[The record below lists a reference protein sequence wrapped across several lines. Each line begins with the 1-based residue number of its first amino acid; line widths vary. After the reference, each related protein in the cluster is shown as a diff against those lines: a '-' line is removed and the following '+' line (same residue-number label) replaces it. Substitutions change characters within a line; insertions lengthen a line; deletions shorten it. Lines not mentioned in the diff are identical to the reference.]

1 MTIRTYRIEGD
12 AARVPMGLIREVDD
26 FGMVSMELAAPPAR
40 FFGGRPPGSPIR
52 LGVDAARVERDP
64 CLGDAVTA
72 PLTDETTMGQSRRA
86 LGQLFAWF
94 LLAEDPQRRLD
105 AKPVSTL
112 AHQASLVRHVLS
124 QPTLRSVLIADEV
137 GLGKTVEAGL
147 IIKELWDANPR
158 LRVLYLAPAGLVRN
172 VHGELRRLGLPFR
185 LWISGTE
192 RDARLSD
199 SMVLASIHRAVHP
212 AHFDAFVRD
221 AQWDVL
227 VVDECH
233 HLSDWQKGG
242 GKPTRKYKL
251 VNDLRQRL
259 SPECRLILMSGTPH
273 QGHPDRFEN
282 LLGLMT
288 RGGETRNELAGRVI
302 YRTKEDVRDWEG
314 RPLFPKRDVRPPLT
328 VDLGVEHRAW
338 LAQIYRIFETRSEDD
353 GSLEQARRR
362 ALNWRCGQALQW
374 ATSSVEAGLGFLV
387 RQAIRAGWS
396 LDTLS
401 LRSAVT
407 ALRPYRLGPTDEP
420 VEGLFDRIAR
430 EVGRQAT
437 DGDLEDIEEDPEE
450 DSELGEWRP
459 DRALLAAA
467 ITDGVRLLAT
477 NADARWEVL
486 RTQILDGVPGEKV
499 VLFAQPIETV
509 TALSNYLTRIGGRPP
524 AMIVGGQKPEE
535 RAAQVEAFWREDGPR
550 FLVSSR
556 AGGEGFNL
564 QVARVLVHVDVP
576 WNPMELEQRVGRIH
590 RFMSRRTIQVHTIVV
605 PNSREVDMYEVAR
618 TKLRGIAQMLAPDR
632 FEELFSRVM
641 ALVPPEGLAEVL
653 VRDAL
658 GPLNDRDQAEL
669 ARLVAEGYSRWERFD
684 REFSTAQR
692 QVRAVPAGEARWSDL
707 ARFAREYIGAR
718 PVEGGSAL
726 RFRFEGDEVVEE
738 PDQATVLEIAGE
750 LFASD
755 DYGSMPVS
763 VEGGRRAAQLG
774 LNLDV
779 VATALR
785 QQGWAAAAPG
795 VAHVRLGGRID
806 GLGIAPPFGLLAYG
820 RVNFSVEGNAYREVG
835 TDLRMFAVS
844 ASGDRTEIE
853 SGVKGVLVRALL
865 DAQVRRD
872 PDASSPAIAALLK
885 AADAQLEVVL
895 RRPTDPTMRHV
906 VFPVAAVIV
915 TSA

>member
-1 MTIRTYRIEGD
+1 MTIRTFRLEGD

-26 FGMVSMELAAPPAR
+26 FGMVSLELAAPPAR
-40 FFGGRPPGSPIR
+40 FFGGRPVGTPIR
-52 LGVDAARVERDP
+52 LGVDAARAERDP
-64 CLGDAVTA
+64 SLGDAAVAA
-72 PLTDETTMGQSRRA
+72 PADETTMGQTRRA

-94 LLAEDPQRRLD
+94 LIAEDPQRRLD

-124 QPTLRSVLIADEV
+124 QPNLRSVLIADEV

-172 VHGELRRLGLPFR
+172 VHGELNRLGMPFR

-199 SMVLASIHRAVHP
+199 PMVLASIHRAVHP

-233 HLSDWQKGG
+233 HLSDWQRGG

-259 SPECRLILMSGTPH
+259 GPDYRMILMSGTPH
-273 QGHPDRFEN
+273 QGHPGRFEN
-282 LLGLMT
+282 LLGLLK
-288 RGGETRNELAGRVI
+288 RGGETRDELAGRVI

-314 RPLFPKRDVRPPLT
+314 RPLFPKRDVRPPST
-328 VDLGVEHRAW
+328 VDLGAEHRAW
-338 LAQIYRIFETRSEDD
+338 LEQIYRIFETRNDD
-353 GSLEQARRR
+353 DDSIGQARRR

-387 RQAIRAGWS
+387 RQAIRAGWG
-396 LDTLS
+396 LS
-401 LRSAVT
+401 ISALRSAIS
-407 ALRPYRLGPTDEP
+407 ALRPYRLGPVDEP
-420 VEGLFDRIAR
+420 VENLFDRIAR
-430 EVGRQAT
+430 EVGLQAT
-437 DGDLEDIEEDPEE
+437 DGELEDIEE
-450 DSELGEWRP
+450 ELDDDADLGTWRP
-459 DRALLAAA
+459 DRELLTAA
-467 ITDGVRLLAT
+467 IEDGVRLLGSSG
-477 NADARWEVL
+477 DARWEEL
-486 RTQILDGVPGEKV
+486 RTRILDGVQGEKV

-509 TALSNYLTRIGGRPP
+509 TALSNYLARIEGRAP

-535 RAAQVEAFWREDGPR
+535 RAAQVESFWRDDGPR

-576 WNPMELEQRVGRIH
+576 WNPMELEQRVGRVH

-618 TKLRGIAQMLAPDR
+618 TKLRGISQMLAPDR
-632 FEELFSRVM
+632 FEELFARVM
-641 ALVPPEGLAEVL
+641 ALVPPEDLAGVL

-692 QVRAVPAGEARWSDL
+692 QVRAVPAGEARWADL
-707 ARFAREYIGAR
+707 ARFVREYLGAT
-718 PVEGGSAL
+718 PVEGGTAL
-726 RFRFEGDEVVEE
+726 RFRTEGDEVVEE
-738 PDQATVLEIAGE
+738 PEQAAVLEIGGV

-755 DYGSMPVS
+755 DYGSMPVT
-763 VEGGRRAAQLG
+763 VQGRRAAQLG

-779 VATALR
+779 VAVALR

-795 VAHVRLGGRID
+795 IAHVRLAEGVD
-806 GLGIAPPFGLLAYG
+806 GFAMSAPFGVLVYG
-820 RVNFSVEGNAYREVG
+820 RMNFSVEGNAYREVG
-835 TDLRMFAVS
+835 TELRVFAVS
-844 ASGDRTEIE
+844 AAGERSEID
-853 SGVKGVLVRALL
+853 GATKGALVRALL
-865 DAQVRRD
+865 DAQMKRE
-872 PDASSPAIAALLK
+872 PDAAAPAIAAQLK
-885 AADAQLEVVL
+885 AVDGDLEAVLKRPAD
-895 RRPTDPTMRHV
+895 RSTRHV
-906 VFPVAAVIV
+906 VFPIAAAVI
-915 TSA
+915 SAM

>member
-1 MTIRTYRIEGD
+1 MTIRTFRLEGD
-12 AARVPMGLIREVDD
+12 PVRVPMGLIREVDD
-26 FGMVSMELAAPPAR
+26 FGMISLQLAAPPAR
-40 FFGGRPPGSPIR
+40 FFAGRPQGMPIR
-52 LGVDAARVERDP
+52 LGVDAARAERDP
-64 CLGDAVTA
+64 SLGEALGIV
-72 PLTDETTMGQSRRA
+72 PTDETTMGQSRRA

-124 QPTLRSVLIADEV
+124 QPNLRSVLIADEV

-147 IIKELWDANPR
+147 IVKELWEADPR

-199 SMVLASIHRAVHP
+199 AMVLASIHRAVHP
-212 AHFDAFVRD
+212 THFDAFVRD

-259 SPECRLILMSGTPH
+259 GPQCRLILMSGTPH

-282 LLGLMT
+282 LLNLMT
-288 RGGETRNELAGRVI
+288 QGGETRAELAGRVI

-314 RPLFPKRDVRPPLT
+314 RPLFPKRDVRPPLI
-328 VDLGVEHRAW
+328 VDLGADHRAW
-338 LAQIYRIFETRSEDD
+338 LEQIYRIFETRSDDD
-353 GSLEQARRR
+353 GSIGQAKRR

-387 RQAIRAGWS
+387 RQALRAGWS
-396 LDTLS
+396 LNTLS
-401 LRSAVT
+401 MRSAVT
-407 ALRPYRLGPTDEP
+407 ALRPYRLGAVDEP
-420 VEGLFDRIAR
+420 VEQLFDRIAR
-430 EVGRQAT
+430 EVGLQAT
-437 DGDLEDIEEDPEE
+437 DGDLEDIEEELD
-450 DSELGEWRP
+450 DAADLGEWRP
-459 DRALLAAA
+459 DRGLLSTA
-467 ITDGVRLLAT
+467 ITDGVQLLAT
-477 NADARWEVL
+477 SGDARWEVL
-486 RTQILDGVPGEKV
+486 RTSILETVPGDKV

-509 TALSNYLTRIGGRPP
+509 TALCSYLSRIEGRPP

-535 RAAQVEAFWREDGPR
+535 RAAQVEAFWRDDGPR

-564 QVARVLVHVDVP
+564 QCARVLVHVDVP

-605 PNSREVDMYEVAR
+605 PDSREVDMYEVAR
-618 TKLRGIAQMLAPDR
+618 AKLRGISQMLAPDR
-632 FEELFSRVM
+632 FEELFARVM
-641 ALVPPEGLAEVL
+641 ALVPPEELAGVL

-692 QVRAVPAGEARWSDL
+692 QLRAVPAGEARWTDL
-707 ARFAREYIGAR
+707 ARFARDYVGASS
-718 PVEGGSAL
+718 VDGGTAL
-726 RFRFEGDEVVEE
+726 RFRLDGDEVVEE
-738 PDQATVLEIAGE
+738 PEQAAVLEIAGE
-750 LFASD
+750 LFASE
-755 DYGSMPVS
+755 DYGSMPVT
-763 VEGGRRAAQLG
+763 VQGRRAAQLG

-779 VATALR
+779 VVAALR
-785 QQGWAAAAPG
+785 QQGWPGSAPG
-795 VAHVRLGGRID
+795 VAYLRLADRLV
-806 GLGIAPPFGLLAYG
+806 GLPPVPYGVLAYG
-820 RVNFSVEGNAYREVG
+820 RMNFSVEGDSYREVG
-835 TDLRMFAVS
+835 TELRVFAVDS
-844 ASGDRTEIE
+844 AGQRTELD
-853 SGVKGVLVRALL
+853 GALKGRVVRALL
-865 DAQVRRD
+865 DAQVKRE
-872 PDASSPAIAALLK
+872 PDASATAIIAHLK
-885 AADAQLEVVL
+885 VVDEQLEPVL
-895 RRPTDPTMRHV
+895 KRPSEMSMRHV
-906 VFPVAAVIV
+906 VFPVAAAIV
-915 TSA
+915 SAA

>member
-1 MTIRTYRIEGD
+1 MTIRTFRLEGD
-12 AARVPMGLIREVDD
+12 PARVPMGLIREVDD
-26 FGMVSMELAAPPAR
+26 FGMISLQLAAPPAR
-40 FFGGRPPGSPIR
+40 FFAGRPPGMPIR
-52 LGVDAARVERDP
+52 LGIDAARAERDP
-64 CLGDAVTA
+64 SLGEALGIG
-72 PLTDETTMGQSRRA
+72 PSDETTMGQSRRA

-94 LLAEDPQRRLD
+94 LITEDPQRRLD
-105 AKPVSTL
+105 AKPVATL

-124 QPTLRSVLIADEV
+124 QPNLRSVLIADEV

-147 IIKELWDANPR
+147 IIKELAEANPR

-185 LWISGTE
+185 LWVSGTE

-259 SPECRLILMSGTPH
+259 GPECRLILMSGTPH

-288 RGGETRNELAGRVI
+288 QGGESRAELAGRVI

-314 RPLFPKRDVRPPLT
+314 RPLFPKRDVRPALI
-328 VDLGVEHRAW
+328 VDLGAEHRAW
-338 LAQIYRIFETRSEDD
+338 LEQIYRIFETRSNDD
-353 GSLEQARRR
+353 DSIGQAKRR

-387 RQAIRAGWS
+387 RQAIRAGWN
-396 LDTLS
+396 LNTLS
-401 LRSAVT
+401 MRSAIS
-407 ALRPYRLGPTDEP
+407 ALRPYRLGAADEP
-420 VEGLFDRIAR
+420 VEQLFDRIAR

-437 DGDLEDIEEDPEE
+437 DGDLEDIEEELDEGA
-450 DSELGEWRP
+450 DLGEWRP
-459 DRALLAAA
+459 DRELLAAA
-467 ITDGVRLLAT
+467 ITDGVQLLAT
-477 NADARWEVL
+477 SGDARWEVL
-486 RTQILDGVPGEKV
+486 RTRILETVPDEKV

-509 TALSNYLTRIGGRPP
+509 TALCSYLTRIEGRPP

-535 RAAQVEAFWREDGPR
+535 RATQVEAFWRDDGPR

-564 QVARVLVHVDVP
+564 QCARVLVHVDVP

-605 PNSREVDMYEVAR
+605 PNSREVDMYDVAR
-618 TKLRGIAQMLAPDR
+618 SKLRGISQMLAPDR
-632 FEELFSRVM
+632 FEELFARVM
-641 ALVPPEGLAEVL
+641 ALVPPEELAGVL

-692 QVRAVPAGEARWSDL
+692 QLRAVPAGEARWTDL
-707 ARFAREYIGAR
+707 ARFARDYLGAT
-718 PVEGGSAL
+718 PVDGGTAL
-726 RFRFEGDEVVEE
+726 RFRLEGDEVVESPE
-738 PDQATVLEIAGE
+738 QAAVLEIGGE

-755 DYGSMPVS
+755 DYGSMPVT
-763 VEGGRRAAQLG
+763 VQGRRAAQLG
-774 LNLDV
+774 LNLDA

-785 QQGWAAAAPG
+785 QSGWPQSAPG
-795 VAHVRLGGRID
+795 VAHLRISERLD
-806 GLGIAPPFGLLAYG
+806 GIPASPFGLLVYG
-820 RVNFSVEGNAYREVG
+820 RMNFSVEGDAYREVG
-835 TDLRMFAVS
+835 SELRAFAVD
-844 ASGDRTEIE
+844 ASGQRTELE
-853 SGVKGVLVRALL
+853 GETKGRLVRALL

-872 PDASSPAIAALLK
+872 PDASSAELIGRLKLVDEELEPILKRPA
-885 AADAQLEVVL
+885 DMS
-895 RRPTDPTMRHV
+895 TRHV
-906 VFPVAAVIV
+906 VFPVAAIV
-915 TSA
+915 VSAA